1 MTEQLSFLHSYR
13 VIWILQSDR
22 GEHEHFSD
30 ELDTTTLLSSVLS
43 LEVCISYLDIKVKY
57 HHDDRAVPCNEA
69 SQQNLSLLCKISPS
83 PVFLAVSER
92 GLKSCQIEF
101 HESFQWSRDWD
112 INELISALFQI
123 SRYKLNEGWSEWG
136 VKQRAESP
144 HVNTNPVFFTHSTSH
159 LSPLS

>member
-13 VIWILQSDR
+13 VIWILHSDR

-43 LEVCISYLDIKVKY
+43 LEACISYLDIKVKY

-69 SQQNLSLLCKISPS
+69 SQQNLSPLSKILSLS
-83 PVFLAVSER
+83 CVSSGIR
-92 GLKSCQIEF
+92 TGFKILSNRIPWKFSMV
-101 HESFQWSRDWD
+101 RDWD

-123 SRYKLNEGWSEWG
+123 SRYKLNEGWSGWG
-136 VKQRAESP
+136 VRQRAP
-144 HVNTNPVFFTHSTSH
+144 TSIPIRFSS
-159 LSPLS
+159 LIPRVI

>member
-69 SQQNLSLLCKISPS
+69 SQQNLSLLSKILSLS
-83 PVFLAVSER
+83 CVSSGIR
-92 GLKSCQIEF
+92 TGFKILSNRIPWKFSMVPRLRYQWTHFRFISDKSLQT
-101 HESFQWSRDWD
+101 QWRMV
-112 INELISALFQI
+112 
-123 SRYKLNEGWSEWG
+123 RVRSE
-136 VKQRAESP
+136 AESP